1 MSVLYVHVLC
11 TVGFLL
17 INRFCN
23 IQRGKLKASDPEIE
37 TLWNFPS
44 THTLGLPTCVEFH
57 SIIPFLQL
65 NFLPFRFT
73 NPVQFTLKRRK
84 KVSENA
90 LHLYMQT
97 DTEPY
102 ELNQFHFHKQHKKKF
117 AACTRYT
124 IEKKKRYERD
134 VCERGN
140 KFD

>member
-73 NPVQFTLKRRK
+73 NPAVHIEEEKK
-84 KVSENA
+84 KVSEKA
-90 LHLYMQT
+90 LHLHANRHRAVRAESISFSQT
-97 DTEPY
+97 AQK
-102 ELNQFHFHKQHKKKF
+102 NSQH
-117 AACTRYT
+117 TY
-124 IEKKKRYERD
+124 Y
-134 VCERGN
+134 
-140 KFD
+140 